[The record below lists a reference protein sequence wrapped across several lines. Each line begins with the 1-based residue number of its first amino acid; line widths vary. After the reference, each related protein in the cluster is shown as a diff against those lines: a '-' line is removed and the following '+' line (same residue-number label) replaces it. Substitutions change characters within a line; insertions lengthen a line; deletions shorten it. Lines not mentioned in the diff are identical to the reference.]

1 MNELENLKEKLFE
14 LVECVDELETN
25 LNGDKFVFTKE
36 QLLNYSRSIINNA
49 IKEVTLNIKSEVN
62 EGMID
67 EIIDLNLS
75 YNRAIEIDIDIEA
88 LKHQIISII
97 EDSIN
102 VDIEEFVDSTIVN
115 N

>member
-36 QLLNYSRSIINNA
+36 QLLNYSRSIINNT
-49 IKEVTLNIKSEVN
+49 IKEVTLNIKSEVDG
-62 EGMID
+62 GMID

-75 YNRAIEIDIDIEA
+75 YNRAIEIDIDIEV

>member
-49 IKEVTLNIKSEVN
+49 IKEVTLNIKSEVDG
-62 EGMID
+62 GMID